1 MKKYIL
7 IFLPIF
13 LIFLPHLLLAQ
24 VKTGIN
30 TTNPQATLEVNGD
43 LIIRD
48 LPVVKEKEAFYAIG
62 HDQNNKIVSLSK
74 DLTSYSTYLGFAPM
88 ASTHREELPFTLE
101 NGYITT
107 LEGFGIGACYGVM
120 IKFTI
125 YFIGTTYIGA
135 ELHGISTSRDTK
147 YNEVIL
153 SSTENIFGTS
163 LEILAKASGC
173 SATSGHTLSYN
184 AQTKKITVSFA
195 DSPTYYPNAGLFV
208 INKVTKVKQ
217 TN

>member
-1 MKKYIL
+1 MKKQGYIL
-7 IFLPIF
+7 LFL
-13 LIFLPHLLLAQ
+13 LLSNLLLAQ
-24 VKTGIN
+24 PKTGIN

-43 LIIRD
+43 LIVRD

-74 DLTSYSTYLGFAPM
+74 DITSYSTYLGFAPM
-88 ASTHREELPFTLE
+88 APTHREELPFTLE

-135 ELHGISTSRDTK
+135 ELHGISTSRETK
-147 YNEVIL
+147 YDVVTL
-153 SSTENIFGTS
+153 TSTASIFGTS
-163 LEILAKASGC
+163 LETLAKATGC
-173 SATSGHTLSYN
+173 TATSGHTLSYN
-184 AQTKKITVSFA
+184 AQTKKISVSFA

-208 INKVTKVKQ
+208 INKIMKVKQ